1 MGEISNFLYSTCL
14 ANVEMHNYADIIGC
28 LLRKILLMAMAPRG
42 TGLSE
47 FFSRHWNVHVQFTGL
62 ETDVTVDWIS

>member
-1 MGEISNFLYSTCL
+1 
-14 ANVEMHNYADIIGC
+14 MHNYAIIIGR

-47 FFSRHWNVHVQFTGL
+47 LSLRQWNVHVQFTGL
-62 ETDVTVDWIS
+62 ETEVTVDWIS